1 MPSTIFLR
9 FNTRHDNIGDQ
20 LIFFYLYEELRKY
33 GDVHIVT
40 SCPKFMNLRI
50 LRARES
56 LFIALKDHLLK
67 QNGIFFVEP
76 PGARFIA
83 KTPHIRPVR
92 KTNAIN
98 YFWKL
103 LNTKFLLFGVSFDP
117 KMDLHECRNYSFLGV
132 RDHLSLHATKSQ
144 HLSQAEYCP
153 DMAFLMPQNAKQFS
167 TGQTAL
173 VSFRRETPDV
183 GEHHFADALEKSLPA
198 VFEAIAPVVSDFK
211 IYHQVIEDLEFN
223 SEIAHS
229 YAGAYPVNFMKEL
242 PTVHDLSTLSLNCS
256 VAISNRLHVLLP
268 AIAAGALP
276 IALISSKHY
285 KIKSIF
291 ETLGMGDC
299 LVYIDEEHQK
309 SVSDQIHSI
318 IKSAAFIVQRNNEIF
333 ATQSQLARKIIR
345 GRFDLGKTK

>member
-1 MPSTIFLR
+1 MPSTIFVR

-33 GDVHIVT
+33 GDIHIVT
-40 SCPKFMNLRI
+40 SCPQFMNLQI

-56 LFIALKDHLLK
+56 LLIALKDRLLK
-67 QNGIFFVEP
+67 RNKIFFVEP

-98 YFWKL
+98 SFWKL
-103 LNTKFLLFGVSFDP
+103 LKTKFLLFGVSFDP
-117 KMDLHECRNYSFLGV
+117 KMDLHECRNYFFLGV
-132 RDHLSLHATKSQ
+132 RDHLSLQATKLQ
-144 HLSQAEYCP
+144 HLPQAEYCP
-153 DMAFLMPQNAKQFS
+153 DMAFLMPQHVKPFS
-167 TGQTAL
+167 AGQAAL

-198 VFEAIAPVVSDFK
+198 IFKAIAHSVKEFK

-223 SEIAHS
+223 SEIAHN
-229 YAGAYPVNFMKEL
+229 YANNYPINFIKEL
-242 PTVHDLSTLSLNCS
+242 PSVHDLSTFSLDCS
-256 VAISNRLHVLLP
+256 IVVSNRLHVLLP

-291 ETLGMGDC
+291 ETLGMSDC
-299 LVYIDEEHQK
+299 LIYIDEEGNK
-309 SVSDQIHSI
+309 SVADQIQTLI
-318 IKSAAFIVQRNNEIF
+318 NNAATIVQRNNEIF
-333 ATQSQLARKIIR
+333 SEQSLLARKIIR
-345 GRFDLGKTK
+345 DRFVQEKSK